1 MYKAYTAADY
11 LKHLKFADDYS
22 VDGFIVYGT
31 YAKYPYDQVENSLKR
46 LGIKYKISR
55 PDHDFLNHII
65 EIKIADKLF
74 WFTTAYGGAELSE
87 DLHLACLFGSQKN
100 ILLGSCGG
108 LKRGASSRDLIIPDW
123 SYADESSAKA
133 YQSDAGSK
141 YQSDNELSDKIANKL
156 SSKYKVHHGPTITY
170 QAMLAETQE
179 DIQNWSNQGYLGVE
193 MEASTVFAV
202 SKHFSVPAAAI
213 LMIGDN
219 LIEEESVFDI
229 NYENARNKRRQ
240 VSQDI
245 FDVVVDELINN

>member
-11 LKHLKFADDYS
+11 RKYLNFTDDYS

-31 YAKYPYDQVENSLKR
+31 YKKYPYEQLDDSLKR
-46 LGIKYKISR
+46 LGIKYTTSR
-55 PDHDFLNHII
+55 LTNDPLNHIL
-65 EIKIADKLF
+65 EFKIAGKIF

-87 DLHLACLFGSQKN
+87 DLHLACIFGSKKN

-108 LKRGASSRDLIIPDW
+108 LKHGASSRDLIIPNW

-133 YQSDAGSK
+133 YQPNAGSK
-141 YQSDNELSDKIANKL
+141 YQSDGELSDKIANKL

-170 QAMLAETQE
+170 QAVLAETQE
-179 DIQNWSNQGYLGVE
+179 DIQNWSKQGYLGVE

-202 SKHFSVPAAAI
+202 SKHFNVPAVAI

-219 LIEEESVFDI
+219 LIEEETFFDI
-229 NYENARNKRRQ
+229 NFENARDKRRQ

-245 FDVVVDELINN
+245 FDVAVEELLV